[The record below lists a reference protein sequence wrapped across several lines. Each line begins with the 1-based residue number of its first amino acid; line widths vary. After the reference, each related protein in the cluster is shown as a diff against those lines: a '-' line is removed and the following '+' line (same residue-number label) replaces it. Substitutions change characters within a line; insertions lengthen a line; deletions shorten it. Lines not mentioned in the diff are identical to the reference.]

1 MYSDKKGHLSLSY
14 MYLYIDDCY
23 LQGDSFDECHVNVQD
38 TTLLFEELGFPIHHE
53 K

>member
-1 MYSDKKGHLSLSY
+1 MYR
-14 MYLYIDDCY
+14 YIDDCY